1 MKGRLFLTA
10 LALVAGDAGALSAQ
24 QTVATPATAA
34 QSTTPQI
41 TAPQGGQRV
50 FVLGLGAGSMSIGSA
65 AATASQVGERSYG
78 LQIDAGL
85 LMARHFYFGADIGG
99 QFLNDK
105 AQFTQNTTAGEMKSS
120 ASVTYFSAVVGMR
133 APLGATPLAVGV
145 NGGYSLATTRRSIDN
160 CVDCQVD
167 KLHIPGGAFVEPL
180 LLLGRGSARLRMSD
194 RMYVAGDGMRSV
206 ISLGAELQPRRK

>member
-1 MKGRLFLTA
+1 MKGRSFPRRP

-24 QTVATPATAA
+24 QTAATPATAA
-34 QSTTPQI
+34 QAATPQI
-41 TAPQGGQRV
+41 TAPQRA

-85 LMARHFYFGADIGG
+85 LMARHFYFGIDIGG
-99 QFLNDK
+99 QFLDDK

-120 ASVTYFSAVVGMR
+120 ASVTYFSALAGMR

-145 NGGYSLATTRRSIDN
+145 NGGYSLAMTRRSIDN

-180 LLLGRGSARLRMSD
+180 LLLGQGSIRLRVSD
-194 RMYVAGDGMRSV
+194 RMYLGGDGMRSV